1 MARIKRQRLTGTKKT
16 RTGTD
21 RKPTTGSADTVKE
34 ADTAETIDS
43 ANDADLGTPSWI
55 ETQRGFP
62 VGGLGADPG
71 PRRDDEVLAAT
82 PAGDFTGAHVD
93 DLIAF
98 TEFLTGT
105 ALDEGDRNWLS
116 DKMAAEF
123 VKDPQAAL
131 NEMVRVTNAVT
142 TIPGLEPFERADTR
156 HKAVTGLY
164 QTEPIRIEHSIPE
177 TPIMTLLKAH
187 NPALL
192 IDKTGV
198 VVTTD
203 AVEYR
208 HQINDLILSLGGRS
222 LSDLPH
228 IRSELTEQYQNG
240 PVMMK
245 AELAGSQI
253 RLVVL
258 RTWLAEQPQS
268 DMDQLR
274 ARLSNVIDTATDLDL
289 VTLQLSFRSMIEAI
303 GASEIED

>member
-1 MARIKRQRLTGTKKT
+1 MARINRQHLTSRKE
-16 RTGTD
+16 RRPETD
-21 RKPTTGSADTVKE
+21 ESFE
-34 ADTAETIDS
+34 S
-43 ANDADLGTPSWI
+43 ANDADLGRPSWI
-55 ETQRGFP
+55 ETERGFP

-71 PRRDDEVLAAT
+71 PRRHDEILAAT
-82 PAGDFTGAHVD
+82 PAGNFTGAHVD

-105 ALDEGDRNWLS
+105 ALNQGDREWLT

-123 VKDPQAAL
+123 VKDPQQAL
-131 NEMVRVTNAVT
+131 TEMARVTNAVE
-142 TIPGLEPFERADTR
+142 TIPDLEPFERADTR

-164 QTEPIRIEHSIPE
+164 QTEPIRIEHNIDE

-222 LSDLPH
+222 LDDLPH
-228 IRSELTEQYQNG
+228 IRSELTDQYQDG

-258 RTWLAEQPQS
+258 RTWLAEQAQAE
-268 DMDQLR
+268 MDQLR
-274 ARLSNVIDTATDLDL
+274 ARLSDVIDTATDLDL

-303 GASEIED
+303 GASEIEDQDDD